1 MGWVELTSCNLGA
14 ADLPN
19 AVEFSGASI
28 GLRLDYCT
36 AHFSAIRFY
45 TDTNVIHIVAL
56 IRRMLCFN
64 CKPAVR

>member
-14 ADLPN
+14 GDLPN

-28 GLRLDYCT
+28 GLRLDHCT